1 MLPLTSSTLPNLQV
15 GINTSLRAKIHT
27 ITDDESI
34 FRQRINYHYNIMSC
48 NSSITCSVLD
58 NADST
63 TLNASCIVMGASNI
77 TCSNDPVHVPTPY
90 TYYWKL
96 VREPPDNSSQ
106 LLLATLGII
115 AGYTILVVYSTCR
128 ICDQKQQQAQHEEQT
143 IHNSSHGAAGFIWQ
157 FNNFGHLP
165 PTNDDSVVTHISWNK
180 GKQFTGKIRTVE
192 DWNEAY
198 SIQPNESYQTNF
210 VRNNLNWNNPGF
222 GIASENVSATN
233 GVVAAK
239 STEYKQPEGLFVFGE
254 STAQHK
260 PRLPFS
266 PIPSLWA
273 GVSATSVTTTKL
285 RTRST
290 SSNTFKFLP
299 PVGDAT
305 PVSWRLN
312 EAISKTIKGKVG
324 TDDISSP
331 PRPKCWPASMKA
343 AIKAGQRC
351 SSSRI
356 HYAQWFTMQ
365 QQPASTSSTSHQ
377 KWIISLHLIYQV
389 EQQLKNDLNHLASTS
404 KCKRKRSDSE
414 AVTNGSHRRLRK
426 PD

>member
-1 MLPLTSSTLPNLQV
+1 MLPHFIHLAQPPSRNQYFSTSKNPITPF
-15 GINTSLRAKIHT
+15 
-27 ITDDESI
+27 TDDESI
-34 FRQRINYHYNIMSC
+34 FRQCSDYHYNIMSC

-77 TCSNDPVHVPTPY
+77 TCSNDPVHVPIAY

-96 VREPPDNSSQ
+96 VKEPPDNSSR

-115 AGYTILVVYSTCR
+115 AGYTILVVYSSCR
-128 ICDQKQQQAQHEEQT
+128 ICDQKQQQAQHKQQT

-165 PTNDDSVVTHISWNK
+165 PTNDDLVVMHSSWNK
-180 GKQFTGKIRTVE
+180 GKQLTGKIRTVE

-198 SIQPNESYQTNF
+198 SNQPNESYQTNF
-210 VRNNLNWNNPGF
+210 VRNPGF
-222 GIASENVSATN
+222 GIASEDVSATN
-233 GVVAAK
+233 GVVAVK

-266 PIPSLWA
+266 PIPSLGA
-273 GVSATSVTTTKL
+273 GVFATSATTTKL
-285 RTRST
+285 CTRST

-305 PVSWRLN
+305 PVSWQLN
-312 EAISKTIKGKVG
+312 EAISETIKGKVG
-324 TDDISSP
+324 TDNISSP
-331 PRPKCWPASMKA
+331 PCSKCWPTSMKA
-343 AIKAGQRC
+343 TIKAGQRC

-356 HYAQWFTMQ
+356 HYAQCSTMQ
-365 QQPASTSSTSHQ
+365 HQPASTSSTSHQ
-377 KWIISLHLIYQV
+377 KWIISLQVIFQV